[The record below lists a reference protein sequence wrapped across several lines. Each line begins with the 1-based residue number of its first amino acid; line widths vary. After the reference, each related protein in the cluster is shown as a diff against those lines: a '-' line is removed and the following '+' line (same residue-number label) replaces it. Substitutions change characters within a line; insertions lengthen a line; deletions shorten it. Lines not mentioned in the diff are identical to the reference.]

1 MNETLS
7 RQWAMLKRI
16 PRAPRKVTTNQLQEH
31 LAGLGKDITIRSIQR
46 DLISLS
52 REFPLVC
59 DEGKPSGWSWRRDAS
74 PLSVPG
80 MDAHTALTFALVE
93 AQLRKALPPGTAGH
107 LEPWFEEAKVVIAK
121 NSSSVFNWKNKIR
134 FVSKS
139 IGLLQYEVDEDV
151 RTVIYDCL
159 LKGCQINVTY
169 QAIGNNAE
177 PKKYPIHPLGLVVT
191 DDGIY
196 LLCTIKDRTEVS
208 TLHLR
213 RFVIAEPTN
222 TPINIPVDFDIDKIA
237 STSFHIKRSE
247 KPVKLKMRISK
258 TEAKRL
264 EEAPINQTQ
273 KISTIDEQWSTVSVA
288 TEDSDHLR
296 RWIQSLG
303 KDVEVLAP
311 EELRAEFLSTATF
324 LKNAYEMSV

>member
-93 AQLRKALPPGTAGH
+93 AQLREALPPGTAGH
-107 LEPWFEEAKVVIAK
+107 LEPWFEEAKIVIEK

-139 IGLLQYEVDEDV
+139 ISHLQCKVDEDIRAV
-151 RTVIYDCL
+151 VYDCL
-159 LKGCQINVTY
+159 LKGCQINVNY

-177 PKKYPIHPLGLVVT
+177 PKKYPVHPLGLVIT

-196 LLCTIKDRTEVS
+196 LLCTIKERPEVT

-213 RFVIAEPTN
+213 RFLTAEPTN
-222 TPINIPVDFDIDKIA
+222 TPINIPIDFDIDKVA
-237 STSFHIKRSE
+237 STSFHIKLSE
-247 KPVKLKMRISK
+247 QPVKLKMRISIA
-258 TEAKRL
+258 EAKRL
-264 EEAPINQTQ
+264 EEAPINHTQ
-273 KISTIDEQWSTVSVA
+273 KIMSLDESWSVVAVTTDDSV
-288 TEDSDHLR
+288 HLR
-296 RWIQSLG
+296 RWIRSLG
-303 KDVEVLAP
+303 AELIVLEPA
-311 EELRAEFLSTATF
+311 A
-324 LKNAYEMSV
+324 LKNEIARELCYLNYLYKM

>member
-107 LEPWFEEAKVVIAK
+107 LEPWFEEAKVVIEK

-139 IGLLQYEVDEDV
+139 MSHLQYEVDEDV
-151 RTVIYDCL
+151 RAVVYDCL

-177 PKKYPIHPLGLVVT
+177 PKKYPVHPLGLVVT

-196 LLCTIKDRTEVS
+196 LLCTIKERSEVT

-213 RFVIAEPTN
+213 RFITAEPTD
-222 TPINIPVDFDIDKIA
+222 TPINIPIDFDIDKVA
-237 STSFHIKRSE
+237 STSFHIKLSE
-247 KPVKLKMRISK
+247 KPIKLMMRMAK
-258 TEAKRL
+258 ADAKRL
-264 EEAPINQTQ
+264 EEAPVNHTQ
-273 KISTIDEQWSTVSVA
+273 KISSIDEQWSTVSVT
-288 TEDSDHLR
+288 TEDSVHLR

-303 KDVEVLAP
+303 KDVEVLEP
-311 EELRAEFLSTATF
+311 KELRAEFLSIATF
-324 LKNAYEMSV
+324 LKNAYEMPV